1 MNALPPLEAA
11 VRELLEAFDIRTP
24 PVPIES
30 MLQHPRL
37 DMWREVNPRNISL
50 GFLNSR
56 GLYAPR
62 MSLARLLAREIAASV
77 WGIQRHV
84 PEMVREEAQ
93 MQAFA
98 RMLIMPAHMIMALSG
113 GARTPAELSVHF
125 EVPIEDADLRLSEL
139 AKFL

>member
-1 MNALPPLEAA
+1 MSALPLLEA
-11 VRELLEAFDIRTP
+11 VVHELLESFDIRTP

-30 MLQHPRL
+30 MLQHPRA
-37 DMWREVNPRNISL
+37 DMWCEVNPRNISL

-56 GLYAPR
+56 GPYALR
-62 MSLARLLAREIAASV
+62 MSLARLLAREITASA

-98 RMLIMPAHMIMALSG
+98 RMLIMPAHMVLALSG

-125 EVPIEDADLRLSEL
+125 EVPVEDARLRLSEMAEL
-139 AKFL
+139 L